1 MSEIA
6 VNLHMHTRH
15 SDGSGSHQDIAD
27 AALEAGLDAV
37 IVTDHNL
44 LVQEYEGYY
53 AKGDQ
58 KVLLLVG
65 EEIHDRKRVPEKN
78 HLLVFG
84 IDQELAGEAKN
95 TKRLIKKVQ
104 KAGGLSFLAHPV
116 DPAAPLFD
124 QKDLSW
130 EDWEVSG
137 YTGIELWNGFS
148 EFKTRLNS
156 KKAAVFYA
164 CFPKRIA
171 RGPILETFIIWDRL
185 TAEGQKVVAI
195 GGSDAHALSASLG
208 PLKRTL
214 FPYLFHFRGVN
225 THLIIP
231 SPLTGNLN
239 PDKKMILEALGQGHA
254 FIGYDLPHPTSGFQ
268 LKGSSTHDSAI
279 MGDEISLKGGVT
291 LQITLP
297 LKTECILIKD
307 GQPVKTWMNQEIC
320 SYSATQP
327 GVYRVEVYLPYK
339 GLRRGWIFSN
349 PIYIRE

>member
-44 LVQEYEGYY
+44 LVLEHEGYY

-65 EEIHDRKRVPEKN
+65 EEIHDQDRIPQKN

-84 IDQELAGEAKN
+84 VDQELAGEAKN
-95 TKRLIKKVQ
+95 TQQLINKVK

-124 QKDLSW
+124 QNDYSW
-130 EDWEVSG
+130 EDWDVSG

-156 KKAAVFYA
+156 KIEAVFCAYL
-164 CFPKRIA
+164 PKRIA
-171 RGPILETFIIWDRL
+171 RGPMPETLKLWDSL

-195 GGSDAHALSASLG
+195 GGSDAHAMSASLG

-214 FPYLFHFRGVN
+214 FPYLFHFRAIN

-231 SPLTGNLN
+231 SQLRGNLTS
-239 PDKKMILEALGQGHA
+239 DKEMIMEALSQGHA
-254 FIGYDLPHPTSGFQ
+254 FVGYDLPYPTRGFQ
-268 LKGSSTHDSAI
+268 FKGSGRHDAVI
-279 MGDEISLKGGVT
+279 MGDEISLKDGVT

-297 LKTECILIKD
+297 LKTECVLIKD
-307 GQPVKTWMNQEIC
+307 GQPVKTWMNRAIC
-320 SYSATQP
+320 SYTASQP
-327 GVYRVEVYLPYK
+327 GVYRAEVYLTYK
-339 GLRRGWIFSN
+339 GFRRGWIFSN

>member
-1 MSEIA
+1 MPEIA

-231 SPLTGNLN
+231 SPLTGNLT

-254 FIGYDLPHPTSGFQ
+254 FIGYDLPHSTSGFQ

>member
-1 MSEIA
+1 MPEIA

-44 LVQEYEGYY
+44 LVLEYEGYY
-53 AKGDQ
+53 TKGDQ

-65 EEIHDRKRVPEKN
+65 EEIHDQERVPQKN

-84 IDQELAGEAKN
+84 VDHELAGEAKN
-95 TKRLIKKVQ
+95 PRKLINKVQ

-116 DPAAPLFD
+116 DPAAPLFN
-124 QKDLSW
+124 QKDYSW
-130 EDWEVSG
+130 EDWDVSG

-156 KKAAVFYA
+156 KIEAVFCAYL
-164 CFPKRIA
+164 PKRIA
-171 RGPILETFIIWDRL
+171 RGPMSETLIIWDRL
-185 TAEGQKVVAI
+185 TAEGQQVVAI
-195 GGSDAHALSASLG
+195 GGSDAHAMSGRLG
-208 PLKRTL
+208 PFKRTL
-214 FPYLFHFRGVN
+214 FPYLFHFRGIN

-231 SPLTGNLN
+231 SPLSGNFP
-239 PDKKMILEALGQGHA
+239 PDKKMILEALSQGHA
-254 FIGYDLPHPTSGFQ
+254 FIGYDLPYPTVGFQ
-268 LKGSSTHDSAI
+268 FKGTGTENSI
-279 MGDEISLKGGVT
+279 VMGDEISLKDGVT

-307 GQPVKTWMNQEIC
+307 GQPVETWMNRDIC
-320 SYSATQP
+320 SYPAAQP
-327 GVYRVEVYLPYK
+327 GVYRVEVYLQYK